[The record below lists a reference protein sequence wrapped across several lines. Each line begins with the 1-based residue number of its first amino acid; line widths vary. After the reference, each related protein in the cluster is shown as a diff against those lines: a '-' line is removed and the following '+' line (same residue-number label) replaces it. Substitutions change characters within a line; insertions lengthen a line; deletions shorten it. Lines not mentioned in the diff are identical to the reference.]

1 MLWNPLRSR
10 VFWVPY
16 YRIVMTSPIQ
26 NRRLH
31 SYDEAIIALNSLQSN
46 VSTIR
51 QSLAERQ
58 KNAQTN
64 LPRTVAFLEKSGMT
78 MDDMRQIKFVH
89 VSGTKGKGS
98 TCAFLESI
106 LRKHGLKTGFFSSP
120 HLVTATERIRLNGVP
135 ISQEKF
141 TPYFWSVFDRL
152 CGPNEVERP
161 PYFMFMTLLAF
172 HVFWKENVDV
182 AIMEVGIGGSYD
194 CTNVIPTPLVCG
206 ITALGIDHTSM
217 LGNTIEEIAWHKA
230 GIMKPGALT
239 FVDSNQPPAALHVIK
254 TEAHRVGAQA
264 WVVPQLDDYD
274 WGSFPAKKL
283 GLFGTIQE
291 RNASIALQM
300 SRAFLQA
307 AKGWEVPATVRD
319 GDLEVAQPYPL
330 SVEDAL
336 GLRLCFWPGRSQT
349 LIFDDVVFML
359 DGAHTKESMQAC
371 KAWFEHESP
380 NQMNRLDPSNAGRDR
395 VFKVLLFNSTGD
407 HSFEEMLFILSTLDF
422 DMVVFCTNS
431 ASKKM
436 ADNINHM
443 STMTDRLERCRLHK
457 AIWDLMN
464 PHVPSLIIPFL
475 DNALVWITQCHGD
488 LRRLCCHSGNGLE
501 ECNGSKYSE
510 VHLKG
515 VQKLLGD
522 GSPCPEKLTQA
533 SQVQVL
539 ATGSLHLIGGVLE
552 IANPDISMMS
562 EQEKEQQQAV
572 EDEYVSLGGNRSA
585 VSS

>member
-1 MLWNPLRSR
+1 
-10 VFWVPY
+10 
-16 YRIVMTSPIQ
+16 MTSPIQ

-46 VSTIR
+46 ASTIR

-78 MDDMRQIKFVH
+78 MDDMKQIKFIH

-120 HLVTATERIRLNGVP
+120 HLVTATERIRLNGLP

-141 TPYFWSVFDRL
+141 TPYFWSVFDKL

-194 CTNVIPTPLVCG
+194 CTNVIPNPLVCG

-239 FVDSNQPPAALHVIK
+239 FVDGHQPLAALNVIK
-254 TEAHRVGAQA
+254 SEAHRLSAQA
-264 WVVPQLDDYD
+264 WVVPELDTYD

-307 AKGWEVPATVRD
+307 ANGFKVPTMDVGSELD
-319 GDLEVAQPYPL
+319 MAQPFAL

-349 LIFDDVVFML
+349 LVFDDVVFLL

-371 KAWFEHESP
+371 RTWFEHESA
-380 NQMNRLDPSNAGRDR
+380 NQINRLDDGNGHRDQ

-407 HSFEEMLFILSTLDF
+407 HSFEEMLFILSKIDF

-464 PHVPSLIIPFL
+464 PTIPSVIIPFL

-488 LRRLCCHSGNGLE
+488 LGQFGVHNGNCME
-501 ECNGSKYSE
+501 ECNGKSYSK
-510 VHLKG
+510 VHLKALQQQ
-515 VQKLLGD
+515 VGD
-522 GSPCPEKLTQA
+522 GSPCPEKLAQA

-539 ATGSLHLIGGVLE
+539 VTGSLHLIGGVLE
-552 IANPDISMMS
+552 IANPDISMKS
-562 EQEKEQQQAV
+562 KEEIELQQAI
-572 EDEYVSLGGNRSA
+572 EEEYLSLDTNRSA
-585 VSS
+585 VAS